1 MRRFGFR
8 KIIVGIVIFLG
19 LCAALGIVL
28 PGIEQNGPTGGL
40 TAAEVTRVVD
50 GDTLKVRINGQQAEQ
65 TIRIIGV
72 DTPETKDPNRE
83 VMCYGDEATAKTQ
96 ELVDHAGGN
105 VELEKDTSE
114 TDRYGRLLRYVWLP
128 NSDGRTMLNEELVK
142 GGYARTVVYPPDV
155 KYHERFSAEEER
167 AKRQH
172 LGLWGACSF
181 FGAPA

>member
-1 MRRFGFR
+1 MRRLGLR
-8 KIIVGIVIFLG
+8 KIILGIVTFLG
-19 LCAALGIVL
+19 LCAALSILL
-28 PGIEQNGPTGGL
+28 PGIGQNAPPSRL

-50 GDTLKVRINGQQAEQ
+50 GDTLKVRINGQQEVQ

-96 ELVDHAGGN
+96 ELVDHAGGK

-114 TDRYGRLLRYVWLP
+114 TDRYGRLLRYVWIS

-142 GGYARTVVYPPDV
+142 GGYARAVVYPPDV
-155 KYHERFSAEEER
+155 RYRERFSAEEER